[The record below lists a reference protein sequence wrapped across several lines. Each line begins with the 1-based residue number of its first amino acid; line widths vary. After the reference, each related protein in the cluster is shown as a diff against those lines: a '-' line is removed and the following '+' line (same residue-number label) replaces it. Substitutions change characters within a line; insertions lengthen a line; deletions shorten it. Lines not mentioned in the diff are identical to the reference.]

1 MMAFFDLATTPG
13 QPWKNG
19 AGSTQEL
26 ACWPPGA
33 GMDHFAWRLSVA
45 TIARTGPFSV
55 FPGVQRQIM
64 LLGGDGVH
72 LRHARGR
79 WEHLLDQRWQP
90 FAFDGDEPLECRL
103 AGGPST
109 ALNLMLRHGLC
120 SGTLQVLRSAPAP
133 ETPAAGLCMVLQGL
147 WQWRGS
153 SSGDGDTA
161 RALKAGQGFGW
172 MDQRIEPP
180 GLASAAQ
187 HAGAALAWVALTGVP
202 SPSATVRAPSGGRA
216 ALAGVPSPSAA
227 VRAPSGGRAAL
238 ARRPGAGE
246 KT

>member
-45 TIARTGPFSV
+45 TIARSGPFSV

-120 SGTLQVLRSAPAP
+120 SGTLQVLHAAPAP

-153 SSGDGDTA
+153 SGDGDTA
-161 RALKAGQGFGW
+161 RALEAGQGFGW
-172 MDQRIEPP
+172 VDQRIEPP

-202 SPSATVRAPSGGRA
+202 SPSAAVRAPSGGRA
-216 ALAGVPSPSAA
+216 ALTGVPSPLAA

-238 ARRPGAGE
+238 VRRPGAGE

>member
-33 GMDHFAWRLSVA
+33 CMDHFDWRLSVA

-109 ALNLMLRHGLC
+109 ALNLILPQCLFNRTLQMLR
-120 SGTLQVLRSAPAP
+120 SPPAP
-133 ETPAAGLCMVLQGL
+133 RSPPRRRPIARPEPDAAPWPV
-147 WQWRGS
+147 QWH
-153 SSGDGDTA
+153 A
-161 RALKAGQGFGW
+161 
-172 MDQRIEPP
+172 
-180 GLASAAQ
+180 ASAALCASARNAGCGPV
-187 HAGAALAWVALTGVP
+187 HGAARSVAM
-202 SPSATVRAPSGGRA
+202 
-216 ALAGVPSPSAA
+216 
-227 VRAPSGGRAAL
+227 
-238 ARRPGAGE
+238 ARQQQR
-246 KT
+246 

>member
-1 MMAFFDLATTPG
+1 MSHPMMAFFDLATTPG

-45 TIARTGPFSV
+45 TIARSGPFSV

-153 SSGDGDTA
+153 SSSSGDGDTA

-172 MDQRIEPP
+172 MDQRIESP

-202 SPSATVRAPSGGRA
+202 SPA
-216 ALAGVPSPSAA
+216 AA
-227 VRAPSGGRAAL
+227 VRAPSDGRAAL
-238 ARRPGAGE
+238 VCRPGAGE

>member
-1 MMAFFDLATTPG
+1 MAFFDLATTPG

-33 GMDHFAWRLSVA
+33 DMERFAWRLSVA
-45 TIARTGPFSV
+45 SIARSGPFSM
-55 FPGVQRQIM
+55 FPGVQRQTM

-72 LRHARGR
+72 LRHAQGR
-79 WEHLLDQRWQP
+79 WEHLLDQRWQA
-90 FAFDGDEPLECRL
+90 FAFDGNEPLECRL

-109 ALNLMLRHGLC
+109 ALNLMLRRGLW
-120 SGTLQVLRSAPAP
+120 SGTLQVLHAAPAP
-133 ETPAAGLCMVLQGL
+133 EVPAAGLCMVLQGL
-147 WQWRGS
+147 WQWRS
-153 SSGDGDTA
+153 SDGGDGDGGTA
-161 RALKAGQGFGW
+161 RVLKAGQGLWW

-187 HAGAALAWVALTGVP
+187 HAGAALAWVALE
-202 SPSATVRAPSGGRA
+202 
-216 ALAGVPSPSAA
+216 
-227 VRAPSGGRAAL
+227 
-238 ARRPGAGE
+238 RPGTGG